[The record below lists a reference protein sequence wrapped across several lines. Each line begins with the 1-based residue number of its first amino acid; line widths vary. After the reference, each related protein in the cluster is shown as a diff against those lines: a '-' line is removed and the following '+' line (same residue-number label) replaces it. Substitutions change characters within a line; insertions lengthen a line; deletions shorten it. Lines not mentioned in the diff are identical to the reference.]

1 MALNLDPGIKAYI
14 QLADQLYDDE
24 AEHGSIDD
32 QRQAYLDL
40 CSAFARPHPEGVKA
54 MDRTIK
60 TEGVDIPVRVYR
72 PAAGGAL
79 PAVLF
84 FHGGGWVLGDL
95 DSHDHVCR
103 SLANRVP
110 CVVVSVDY
118 RLGPEAKF
126 PAAVDDSYAATEW
139 VAAHAGELGIDPGRI
154 AIGGDSAGGN
164 LATVVT
170 QLARDRK
177 GPRMIYQ
184 LLIYPGTDMRM
195 DWPSIEENAN
205 GPLLTKPAM
214 IWFLEHY
221 LRGDEDKTNPLA
233 SPLLASNLSG
243 LPAAFILTAECD
255 PIRDEGEAYAQRLQS
270 AGVAVEVKRYPG
282 MPHGFFS
289 FAAALTVGRQ
299 AFADAV
305 RVLQGAFA
313 LEERSAESAA

>member
-1 MALNLDPGIKAYI
+1 MPLDP
-14 QLADQLYDDE
+14 E
-24 AEHGSIDD
+24 AKTL
-32 QRQAYLDL
+32 LDL
-40 CSAFARPHPEGVKA
+40 IGITNRRLETMTPQAARDLGKA
-54 MDRTIK
+54 MVAARRQMGIEAVHDVRDVMIPGPGG
-60 TEGVDIPVRVYR
+60 EIPLRIYAPDISR
-72 PAAGGAL
+72 PAPAL
-79 PAVLF
+79 IY

-110 CVVVSVDY
+110 CIVLSADY

-126 PAAVDDSYAATEW
+126 PAAVDDAYAAAEW
-139 VAAHAGELGIDPGRI
+139 VAAGTAGLGIDPGRI

-195 DWPSIEENAN
+195 NWPSIEENAD

-214 IWFLEHY
+214 VWFLNHY
-221 LRGDEDKTNPLA
+221 LRDEEDKTNPLA
-233 SPLLASNLSG
+233 SPLLASSLTG
-243 LPAAFILTAECD
+243 LPPAFILTAECD
-255 PIRDEGEAYAQRLQS
+255 PIRDEGEAYGLRLQA
-270 AGVAVEVKRYPG
+270 AGVAVEVKRYAG

-289 FAAALTVGRQ
+289 FAAALRVGRQ
-299 AFADAV
+299 AFTDAIGAL
-305 RVLQGAFA
+305 RGAFA
-313 LEERSAESAA
+313 LDEGSAESAA